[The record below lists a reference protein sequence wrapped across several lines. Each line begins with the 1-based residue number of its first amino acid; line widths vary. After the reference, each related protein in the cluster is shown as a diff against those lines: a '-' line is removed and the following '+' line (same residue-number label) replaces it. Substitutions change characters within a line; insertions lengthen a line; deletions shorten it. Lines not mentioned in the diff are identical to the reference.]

1 MWWNVIFKYYC
12 LVLPCWA
19 DIEIHW
25 NCKKENWIEL
35 SQKQILKN
43 DSIENVEFESIFL
56 TSAFSYLTLDR
67 EPNLERNQTQKTKQ
81 KRNKN
86 KDKKQNTMKKRKKK
100 NWIIII
106 IYIRPYEMY

>member
-19 DIEIHW
+19 ERVSIHW

-56 TSAFSYLTLDR
+56 TSAFSYLTLNR
-67 EPNLERNQTQKTKQ
+67 EPKLEGNQTQKKYRKETKI
-81 KRNKN
+81 KIKN
-86 KDKKQNTMKKRKKK
+86 KTQWRKGKRKT
-100 NWIIII
+100 
-106 IYIRPYEMY
+106 E